1 MELYDLII
9 ILMGN
14 IVALFL
20 SWNRNKNFLYAL
32 AAFILGWIY
41 IAYWAVTEAQDC
53 G

>member
-1 MELYDLII
+1 MDDLII
-9 ILMGN
+9 IMTGN
-14 IVALFL
+14 IVASFL
-20 SWNRNKNFLYAL
+20 CWNRTKKFLYAL